1 MCVFCFVLQ
10 ETIAMTRL
18 KRDLLHM
25 TGNVNFY
32 KSAGSYVVFRTDNGE
47 QHSAKILN
55 DAQGPVKKD
64 ESRA

>member
-1 MCVFCFVLQ
+1 
-10 ETIAMTRL
+10 MTRL